1 MPAAASRHNK
11 YDLTADNTSSA
22 RRPRWVSRPALLW
35 GLILL
40 AAGFA
45 IQVSGTLVAFVV
57 ATWSIT
63 EAMEWSWRVVFP
75 VGLLTLAGLSLICV
89 ELFLLLPRKRV
100 NHWVTYDPPANREL
114 TVALTAYNDEASI
127 GKAVADFQSHPLVKR
142 VLVVNNNS
150 TDGTSREA
158 VAAGA
163 LLVRESRQGYGH
175 CVYRALSEA
184 CKFEDTELVVLSEG
198 DMTFRAMDI
207 DKLMAYIPHAE
218 IVNGTRI
225 VEQLRSWHTQLTT
238 FMFYGN
244 FAVGKLLEVKHIGQ
258 GTFTDVG
265 TTYKLCRTAAVRELL
280 PHLNPAVNLEFNAH
294 FLDKALDH
302 RVPIVECP
310 ITFYERVGAS
320 KGGNASNYR
329 ALVVGLRMIRGILFG
344 WKKAC

>member
-1 MPAAASRHNK
+1 VN
-11 YDLTADNTSSA
+11 
-22 RRPRWVSRPALLW
+22 RPALLW

-45 IQVSGTLVAFVV
+45 IQLSGTLVAFVI
-57 ATWSIT
+57 ATYSIR

-75 VGLLTLAGLSLICV
+75 VGLLTLAGLCLIFV

-100 NHWVTYDPPANREL
+100 DHWVKYDPPANREL

-127 GKAVADFQSHPLVKR
+127 GKAVADFTSHPLVKR
-142 VLVVNNNS
+142 VLVVDNNS
-150 TDGTSREA
+150 TDETTREA

-163 LLVRESRQGYGH
+163 LLVREERQGYGH
-175 CVYRALSEA
+175 CVHRALSEA
-184 CKFEDTELVVLSEG
+184 CKFEDTELLVLCEG
-198 DMTFRAMDI
+198 DLTFRAMDI
-207 DKLMAYIPHAE
+207 DKLMSYIPHAE

-265 TTYKLCRTAAVRELL
+265 TTYKLCRTAAVRKLL

-294 FLDKALDH
+294 FLDRALDH
-302 RVPIVECP
+302 LVPIVECP
-310 ITFYERVGAS
+310 ITFYERVGVS

-329 ALVVGLRMIRGILFG
+329 ALMVGLRMIRGILFG
-344 WKKAC
+344 WKKA